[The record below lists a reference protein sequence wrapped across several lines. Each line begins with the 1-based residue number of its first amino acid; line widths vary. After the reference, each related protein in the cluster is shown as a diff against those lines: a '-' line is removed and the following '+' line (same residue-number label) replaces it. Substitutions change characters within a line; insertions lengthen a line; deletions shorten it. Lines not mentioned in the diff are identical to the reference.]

1 MAGLLALRASMRLLG
16 LGEALTCSLSTS
28 SFSFVKRPVFEGPMP
43 PKRPASEFAIFV
55 KTNMAAL
62 PAELNIPEKMQ
73 KLGHMWKS
81 CPITEKENYREQYMN
96 LKTEYEQKLEQFMV
110 DLGPKKEEY
119 VAQLTAYKHKKQDF
133 RKAVRDKRKG
143 IQGTNMNG
151 YTLYLKDN
159 FAASLDAHGGG
170 RENVPIVMKEL
181 AGRWKELDENTK
193 LGYKARASLI
203 NSERKAKNE
212 TLVEKTVKVE
222 SASKE
227 KVGDKKTD
235 TKKAAVSKKT
245 KEASAK
251 KAAVAKDTK

>member
-1 MAGLLALRASMRLLG
+1 MRLLG
-16 LGEALTCSLSTS
+16 LGEAPACSLSTS
-28 SFSFVKRPVFEGPMP
+28 AASFVKRPVFDGPMP

-62 PAELNIPEKMQ
+62 PAELNIREKMQ
-73 KLGHMWKS
+73 RLGQMWKS
-81 CPITEKENYREQYMN
+81 CSETDKESYRVQCMK
-96 LKTEYEQKLEQFMV
+96 LKEEYEQKLGQFMD

-119 VAQLTAYKHKKQDF
+119 VQQLSAYKHKKQDF

-143 IQGTNMNG
+143 IQGTNMSG
-151 YTLYLKDN
+151 YTLYLQDN

-193 LGYKARASLI
+193 LGYKTRATTI

-212 TLVEKTVKVE
+212 TLVEKTVKVD

-227 KVGDKKTD
+227 KVSSKTSD
-235 TKKAAVSKKT
+235 TKKAASRKT
-245 KEASAK
+245 KESSPTAK
-251 KAAVAKDTK
+251 KAAVTDKHTK